1 LSDRP
6 GAELATT
13 TDLKEVTMAS
23 QRHQSRKKP
32 ASRPKGAPRGRSDRQ
47 SSRGRPFPPEV
58 REEIL
63 CQVSSGRKA
72 LEVAEEFGVHNTTI
86 SHWKKEE
93 ATKRNEGP
101 PPPAPKAAAAASP
114 PPPRET
120 GRYSQAFKEDVLAQV
135 RSGRK
140 IIEVARQYHLPEKT
154 ISRWLEEARA
164 SGGELP
170 DPKTT
175 RPPTNASP
183 IDEEHRDLVLSLKER
198 HPNMGPAQLQNQ
210 LKRFHALKLSRQM
223 IGRIFAEAGIPLQKR
238 ACAEES
244 DPSKNRFEMT
254 RPNELW
260 AVDFKEIW
268 IHSEKAHGLFYLD
281 DFSRFLTGFALT
293 QNPSAELAIK
303 TAREAIQR
311 HGRPERILSDR
322 GPQFHAWNGVSQFDE
337 FLGEFLIDHTVTKAH
352 HPFTNGKAEAF
363 LRGLEAE
370 VLDVEEF
377 ASLKE
382 AEEKI
387 RAHVTEYNFFRTHMG
402 IGGLVP
408 ADRYFGMVEVA
419 QQAMERGL
427 EHAGPGLRWLRGL
440 VSQDGSALRRPTVFQ
455 LVVREGKLEIVVLGR
470 RFTLG

>member
-1 LSDRP
+1 
-6 GAELATT
+6 
-13 TDLKEVTMAS
+13 MAS
-23 QRHQSRKKP
+23 KRRRRSEKHPVYRLKGTSAAGKDRQVHRKKP
-32 ASRPKGAPRGRSDRQ
+32 VS
-47 SSRGRPFPPEV
+47 PEV
-58 REEIL
+58 RAEIL
-63 CQVSSGRKA
+63 RQVSSGRKA
-72 LEVAEEFGVHNTTI
+72 IEVAEEYGVHNTTI

-93 ATKRNEGP
+93 GEKGKVPQAP
-101 PPPAPKAAAAASP
+101 PIPEPKAAAVSP
-114 PPPRET
+114 LPPRET

-154 ISRWLEEARA
+154 ISRWLEEAEA

-170 DPKTT
+170 DPQST

-183 IDEEHRDLVLSLKER
+183 IDGEHRDLVLTLKER
-198 HPNMGPAQLQNQ
+198 HPNMGPAQIQNQ

-281 DFSRFLTGFALT
+281 DFSRFVTGFALT
-293 QNPSAELAIK
+293 QHPSAELAIK

-377 ASLKE
+377 ASLRE

-387 RAHVTEYNFFRTHMG
+387 RAHVTEYNFFRSHMG

-408 ADRYFGMVEVA
+408 ADRYFGMVEEA
-419 QQAMERGL
+419 QRAMEKGL
-427 EHAGPGLRWLRGL
+427 EYAGPGLRWLRGL
-440 VSQDGSALRRPTVFQ
+440 ASQDGSALRRPTVFQ
-455 LVVREGKLEIVVLGR
+455 LVLRDGKLEIVVLGR

>member
-1 LSDRP
+1 
-6 GAELATT
+6 
-13 TDLKEVTMAS
+13 MAS
-23 QRHQSRKKP
+23 KRRRRSKKHLVYRQKGTP
-32 ASRPKGAPRGRSDRQ
+32 AARSDRQ
-47 SSRGRPFPPEV
+47 VPRSGRVPPEV

-63 CQVSSGRKA
+63 RQVASGRTA
-72 LEVAEEFGVHNTTI
+72 LDVAEEFGVHNTTI
-86 SHWKKEE
+86 SNWKREE
-93 ATKRNEGP
+93 REAGEV
-101 PPPAPKAAAAASP
+101 PPAPPLPEPKAAVGISP

-120 GRYSQAFKEDVLAQV
+120 GRYSQPFKDDVLAQV

-140 IIEVARQYHLPEKT
+140 LVEVARQYHLPEKT
-154 ISRWLEEARA
+154 ISRWLEEAKA
-164 SGGELP
+164 AGGELP
-170 DPKTT
+170 DPKST

-183 IDEEHRDLVLSLKER
+183 IDKEHRDLVLTLKER

-238 ACAEES
+238 AAAEDGS

-281 DFSRFLTGFALT
+281 DFSRFITGFALT
-293 QNPSAELAIK
+293 QHPSAELAIE

-311 HGRPERILSDR
+311 HGRPERLLSDR

-337 FLGEFLIDHTVTKAH
+337 FLAEFLIDHTVTKAH

-377 ASLKE
+377 ASLAE
-382 AEEKI
+382 AEAKI
-387 RAHVTEYNFFRTHMG
+387 RAYITEYNFFRTHMG
-402 IGGLVP
+402 IGDLVP
-408 ADRYFGMVEVA
+408 ADRYFGMVEEA
-419 QQAMERGL
+419 QRAMEKGL
-427 EHAGPGLRWLRGL
+427 EHAGPGLTWLRGL

-455 LVVREGKLEIVVLGR
+455 LVLRDGKLEIVVLGR

>member
-1 LSDRP
+1 V
-6 GAELATT
+6 A
-13 TDLKEVTMAS
+13 
-23 QRHQSRKKP
+23 
-32 ASRPKGAPRGRSDRQ
+32 
-47 SSRGRPFPPEV
+47 
-58 REEIL
+58 
-63 CQVSSGRKA
+63 SGRKA
-72 LEVAEEFGVHNTTI
+72 IEVAAEFGVHNSTI
-86 SHWKKEE
+86 SNWKREAKE
-93 ATKRNEGP
+93 AGKVP
-101 PPPAPKAAAAASP
+101 QAPPALEPKAVAAVSL

-120 GRYSQAFKEDVLAQV
+120 GRYSQAFKEEVLAQA

-140 IIEVARQYHLPEKT
+140 LVEVARQYHLPEKT
-154 ISRWLEEARA
+154 ISRWLEDAKA

-170 DPKTT
+170 DPQST

-183 IDEEHRDLVLSLKER
+183 INEEHRDLVLSLKER

-210 LKRFHALKLSRQM
+210 LKRFNALKLSRQM
-223 IGRIFAEAGIPLQKR
+223 IGRIFAEAGIPIQKR
-238 ACAEES
+238 AADEAGS

-260 AVDFKEIW
+260 ATDFKEIW
-268 IHSEKAHGLFYLD
+268 IHSEKVHGLFYLD
-281 DFSRFLTGFALT
+281 DFSRFVTGFALT
-293 QNPSAELAIK
+293 QHPTAELAIK

-311 HGRPERILSDR
+311 YGRPERMLSDR

-377 ASLKE
+377 TSLRE

-387 RAHVTEYNFFRTHMG
+387 RAHIIEYNFFRTHMG

-408 ADRYFGMVEVA
+408 ADRYFGMVEEA
-419 QQAMERGL
+419 QRAMERGL
-427 EHAGPGLRWLRGL
+427 EAAGPGLTWLRGL
-440 VSQDGSALRRPTVFQ
+440 VSQDGSAIRPPSLLQ
-455 LVVREGKLEIVVLGR
+455 LVLRDGKIEIVVLGR